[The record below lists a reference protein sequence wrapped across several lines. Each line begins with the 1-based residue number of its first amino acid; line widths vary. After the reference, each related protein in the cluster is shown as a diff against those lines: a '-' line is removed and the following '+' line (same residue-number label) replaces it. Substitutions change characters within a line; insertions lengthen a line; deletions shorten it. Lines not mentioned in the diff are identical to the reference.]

1 MSHCLNIDVHGEQL
15 WLLGDKALYWPARRV
30 MLVADVHIGKAAA
43 FRAQHLPVP
52 RGTTQSTL
60 QRLDRLLTS
69 YPCEEL
75 IVLGDFLHARSGA
88 ADALWQQLLPWRQ
101 RHARVAMTL
110 VRGNHDLHAGDPP
123 ASLAMALVHEPW
135 QPCATVPVLACHH
148 PQAVA
153 GHTVIAGHLHPTL
166 RLRGPGRDT
175 MRTPCFGWGEGQLV
189 LPAFGAFTGTSPT
202 ALPRSWAR
210 FAVTPGRV
218 VAIPAGAC

>member
-75 IVLGDFLHARSGA
+75 IVLGDFLHARTGRA
-88 ADALWQQLLPWRQ
+88 AATLERVRQWRE
-101 RHARVAMTL
+101 RHARLKITL
-110 VRGNHDLHAGDPP
+110 IRGNHDLHAGDPP
-123 ASLAMALVHEPW
+123 EGLRTSVVICAAFRAATSAARPVPRRSPPRWSIACSGWWSSPAPMA
-135 QPCATVPVLACHH
+135 
-148 PQAVA
+148 
-153 GHTVIAGHLHPTL
+153 
-166 RLRGPGRDT
+166 
-175 MRTPCFGWGEGQLV
+175 
-189 LPAFGAFTGTSPT
+189 
-202 ALPRSWAR
+202 
-210 FAVTPGRV
+210 
-218 VAIPAGAC
+218 